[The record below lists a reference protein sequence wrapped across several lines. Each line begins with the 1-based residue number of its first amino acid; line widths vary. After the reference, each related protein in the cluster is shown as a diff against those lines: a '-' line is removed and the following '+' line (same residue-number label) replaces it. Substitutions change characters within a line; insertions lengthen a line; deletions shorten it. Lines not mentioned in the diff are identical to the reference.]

1 MAISQQHLAGGNIGN
16 SKTRQNVIKVPGA
29 FAVPKNKNV
38 NPAGD
43 GEARSLQRDET
54 LARHLFQIGKCRI
67 DRTGA
72 KLTGVLG
79 NAVEPAID
87 EKYRA
92 LPWLA
97 ITAVRFR
104 RGVPQATDIAHVPAD
119 GAL

>member
-1 MAISQQHLAGGNIGN
+1 
-16 SKTRQNVIKVPGA
+16 
-29 FAVPKNKNV
+29 KNV

-97 ITAVRFR
+97 ITAVGFR

-119 GAL
+119 GALHRLGNHGLMPTPRVVEIGFSESQ